1 MALKV
6 LMLRKKKESKQ
17 NELNELRNSND
28 FEAREKEL
36 EAAVNELNES
46 STDEE
51 KETVENEVNQ
61 FEQEKR
67 EFEEK
72 EKNLEQE
79 IKDIEEEIKAEEE
92 KQPKP
97 DSDNSST
104 KNKNERRAGNLME
117 TRDKFF
123 GLNMEQRTV
132 LFQNEEVKSFMSNLR
147 SLFGKEKR
155 STKNTEL
162 TIPVNFLPM
171 IKQIIEENSKLL
183 KYTNLSSITGTG
195 RIIIMGTYPEGIWT
209 EQCASLNELDL
220 GFNDVE
226 VDGFKVGGFFK
237 ICNAILEDNDVNLA
251 GEFINALGIA
261 IGKAIDKAIVY
272 GTGIKMPVGF
282 VTRLAQETKPDNY
295 SLTGREW
302 KDLHTSNIITIT
314 GKTGIELF
322 KELVKARKVIVND
335 YSSENLLWIMNEK
348 THLDLLVEAMST
360 NVSGAIVSAMT
371 GNTMPVA
378 GGIIEELNFMADGDI
393 AFGYMKNYKTVERK
407 GVQIAQSDQVLFL
420 DDQTAF
426 KGTARYDG
434 KPVIDEAF
442 GILNISG
449 TAPTKSVIFAPDK
462 ANSGDVELSELT
474 IGTSKL
480 FPNFDPKT
488 TEYMIANV
496 STATSKI
503 TVKAANEKAT
513 VTIKNNETPVTNGQN
528 ATWTAGE
535 NKLTVNIKYGTQEN
549 TYTVTVNKVTVNK
562 GA

>member
-6 LMLRKKKESKQ
+6 LMLRKKKENKQ
-17 NELNELRNSND
+17 KELDELRNSND
-28 FEAREKEL
+28 FETREKEL
-36 EAAVNELNES
+36 EAAVNELDENATE
-46 STDEE
+46 EE
-51 KETVENEVNQ
+51 KETIENEVNQ

-104 KNKNERRAGNLME
+104 NKNERRAGNLME

-155 STKNTEL
+155 STKNIEL

-302 KDLHTSNIITIT
+302 KDLHTSNIITIP

-335 YSSENLLWIMNEK
+335 YSSENLVWIMNEK

-488 TEYMIANV
+488 NEYMIANV

-549 TYTVTVNKVTVNK
+549 TYTVTVNK

>member
-51 KETVENEVNQ
+51 KETVEKEVEL
-61 FEQEKR
+61 FEQEKKD
-67 EFEEK
+67 FEEK

-97 DSDNSST
+97 DLANPAQSN
-104 KNKNERRAGNLME
+104 NERKAGNLME

-123 GLNMEQRTV
+123 GLNMEQRTM
-132 LFQNEEVKSFMSNLR
+132 LFANEEVKSFMSNLR

-155 STKNTEL
+155 ATKNVEL
-162 TIPVNFLPM
+162 TIPVNFLP
-171 IKQIIEENSKLL
+171 IVKQITEENSKLL
-183 KYTNLSSITGTG
+183 KYTSLSSITGTG

-251 GEFINALGIA
+251 NEFINALGVA

-272 GTGIKMPVGF
+272 GTGVKMPVGF

-302 KDLHTSNIITIT
+302 KDLHTSNIIKIT

-322 KELVKARKVIVND
+322 KEIVKARKTIAND
-335 YSSENLLWIMNEK
+335 YSSENLVWIKNEK
-348 THLDLLVEAMST
+348 THIDLMVEAMST
-360 NVSGAIVSAMT
+360 NMSGAIVSAMT
-371 GNTMPVA
+371 GNTMLVA
-378 GGIIEELNFMADGDI
+378 GGVIEELNFMTDGDI

-407 GVQIAQSDQVLFL
+407 GATIAQSDQVFFL
-420 DDQTAF
+420 DDQTAL

-442 GILNISG
+442 GILNTNG
-449 TAPTKSVIFAPDK
+449 TAPTKSILFAPDK
-462 ANSGDVELSELT
+462 VNTGDVELSSMK
-474 IGTSKL
+474 IGSSKL
-480 FPNFDPKT
+480 FPEFNPSV
-488 TEYMIANV
+488 TEYAVIKV
-496 STATSKI
+496 TTATSKI
-503 TVKAANEKAT
+503 DVVASNKKAT
-513 VTIKNNETPVTNGQN
+513 VEIKNGETPVTNGGN
-528 ATWTAGE
+528 ATWSNGE
-535 NKLTVNIKYGTQEN
+535 NTL
-549 TYTVTVNKVTVNK
+549 TVTVKYANSQKVYTVLVNK
-562 GA
+562 DDA

>member
-51 KETVENEVNQ
+51 KETVEKEVEL
-61 FEQEKR
+61 FEQEKKD
-67 EFEEK
+67 FEEK

-97 DSDNSST
+97 DLANPAQSN
-104 KNKNERRAGNLME
+104 NERKAGNLME

-123 GLNMEQRTV
+123 GLNMEQRTM
-132 LFQNEEVKSFMSNLR
+132 LFANEEVKSFMSNLR

-226 VDGFKVGGFFK
+226 VDGFKIGGFFK

-322 KELVKARKVIVND
+322 KDLVKARKVIVND
-335 YSSENLLWIMNEK
+335 YSSENLVWVMNEK

-360 NVSGAIVSAMT
+360 NISGVIVSAMT

-378 GGIIEELNFMADGDI
+378 GGVIEELNFMADGDI
-393 AFGYMKNYKTVERK
+393 AFGYMENYKTVERK

-488 TEYMIANV
+488 NEYMIANV

-549 TYTVTVNKVTVNK
+549 TYTVTVNK

>member
-51 KETVENEVNQ
+51 KETVEKEVEL
-61 FEQEKR
+61 FEQKKKD
-67 EFEEK
+67 FEEK

-97 DSDNSST
+97 DLDNSST

-117 TRDKFF
+117 TRDEFF
-123 GLNMEQRTV
+123 GLNMEQRTM
-132 LFQNEEVKSFMSNLR
+132 LFANEEVKSFMSNLR

-322 KELVKARKVIVND
+322 KEIVRARKVIVND
-335 YSSENLLWIMNEK
+335 YSSENLVWVMNEK

-378 GGIIEELNFMADGDI
+378 GGVIEELNFMANGDI

-488 TEYMIANV
+488 NEYMIANV

-549 TYTVTVNKVTVNK
+549 TYTVTVNK

>member
-51 KETVENEVNQ
+51 KETVEKEVEL
-61 FEQEKR
+61 FEQKKKD
-67 EFEEK
+67 FEEK

-97 DSDNSST
+97 DLANPAQSN
-104 KNKNERRAGNLME
+104 NERKAGNLME

-123 GLNMEQRTV
+123 GLNMEQRTM
-132 LFQNEEVKSFMSNLR
+132 LFANEEVKSFMSNLR

-322 KELVKARKVIVND
+322 KEIVKARKVIVND
-335 YSSENLLWIMNEK
+335 YSSENLVWVMNEK

-378 GGIIEELNFMADGDI
+378 GGVIEELNFMADGDI

-488 TEYMIANV
+488 NEYMIANV

-549 TYTVTVNKVTVNK
+549 TYTVTVNK

>member
-51 KETVENEVNQ
+51 KETVEKEVEL
-61 FEQEKR
+61 FEQEKKD
-67 EFEEK
+67 FEEK

-97 DSDNSST
+97 DLANPAQSN
-104 KNKNERRAGNLME
+104 NERKAGNLME

-123 GLNMEQRTV
+123 GLNMEQRTM
-132 LFQNEEVKSFMSNLR
+132 LFANEEVKSFMSNLR

-155 STKNTEL
+155 ATKNVEL
-162 TIPVNFLPM
+162 TIPVNFLP
-171 IKQIIEENSKLL
+171 IVKQITEENSKLL
-183 KYTNLSSITGTG
+183 KYTSLSSITGTG

-251 GEFINALGIA
+251 NEFINALGVA

-272 GTGIKMPVGF
+272 GTGVKMPVGF

-302 KDLHTSNIITIT
+302 KDLHTSNIIKIT

-322 KELVKARKVIVND
+322 KEIVKARKTIAND
-335 YSSENLLWIMNEK
+335 YSSENLVWIMNEK
-348 THLDLLVEAMST
+348 THIDLMVEAMST
-360 NVSGAIVSAMT
+360 NMSGAIVSAMT

-378 GGIIEELNFMADGDI
+378 GGVIEELNFMTDGDI

-407 GVQIAQSDQVLFL
+407 GATIAQSDQVFFL
-420 DDQTAF
+420 DDQTAL

-442 GILNISG
+442 GILNING
-449 TAPTKSVIFAPDK
+449 TAPTKSILFAPDK
-462 ANSGDVELSELT
+462 VNTGDVELSSMK
-474 IGTSKL
+474 IGSSKL
-480 FPNFDPKT
+480 FPEFNPSV
-488 TEYMIANV
+488 TEYAVIKV
-496 STATSKI
+496 TTATSKI
-503 TVKAANEKAT
+503 DVVASNKKAT
-513 VTIKNNETPVTNGQN
+513 VEIKNGETPVTNGGN
-528 ATWTAGE
+528 ATWSNGE
-535 NKLTVNIKYGTQEN
+535 NTL
-549 TYTVTVNKVTVNK
+549 TVTVKYANSQKVYTVLVNK
-562 GA
+562 DNA

>member
-51 KETVENEVNQ
+51 KETVEKEVEL
-61 FEQEKR
+61 FEQKKKD
-67 EFEEK
+67 FEEK

-97 DSDNSST
+97 DLDNSST

-123 GLNMEQRTV
+123 GLNMEQRTM
-132 LFQNEEVKSFMSNLR
+132 LFANEEVKSFMSNLR

-195 RIIIMGTYPEGIWT
+195 RIIIMGTHPEGIWT
-209 EQCASLNELDL
+209 EQCASLTELDL

-322 KELVKARKVIVND
+322 KELVRARKVIVND
-335 YSSENLLWIMNEK
+335 YSSENLVWVMNEK

-378 GGIIEELNFMADGDI
+378 GGVIEELNFMADGDI

-488 TEYMIANV
+488 NEYMIANV

-549 TYTVTVNKVTVNK
+549 TYTVTVNK

>member
-6 LMLRKKKESKQ
+6 LMLRKKKENKQ
-17 NELNELRNSND
+17 KELDELRNNSD
-28 FEAREKEL
+28 FETREKEL
-36 EAAVNELNES
+36 EAAVNELDENATE
-46 STDEE
+46 EE

-155 STKNTEL
+155 STKNIEL

-322 KELVKARKVIVND
+322 KDLVKARKVIVND
-335 YSSENLLWIMNEK
+335 YSSENLVWVMNEK

-378 GGIIEELNFMADGDI
+378 GGVIEELNFMADGDI

-488 TEYMIANV
+488 NEYMIANV

-513 VTIKNNETPVTNGQN
+513 VTIKNNEKPVTNGQN

-549 TYTVTVNKVTVNK
+549 TYTVTVNK

>member
-51 KETVENEVNQ
+51 KETVEKEVEL
-61 FEQEKR
+61 FEQEKKD
-67 EFEEK
+67 FEEK

-92 KQPKP
+92 KRPKP
-97 DSDNSST
+97 DLANPAQSN
-104 KNKNERRAGNLME
+104 NERKAGNLME

-123 GLNMEQRTV
+123 GLNMEQRTM
-132 LFQNEEVKSFMSNLR
+132 LFANEEVKSFMSNLR

-171 IKQIIEENSKLL
+171 IKQIIGENSKLL

-322 KELVKARKVIVND
+322 KDLVKARKVIVND
-335 YSSENLLWIMNEK
+335 YSSENLVWVMNEK

-360 NVSGAIVSAMT
+360 NISGVIVSAMT

-378 GGIIEELNFMADGDI
+378 GGVIEELNFMADGDI
-393 AFGYMKNYKTVERK
+393 AFGYMENYKTVERK

-488 TEYMIANV
+488 NEYMIANV

-549 TYTVTVNKVTVNK
+549 TYTVTVNK

>member
-6 LMLRKKKESKQ
+6 LMLRKKKENKQ
-17 NELNELRNSND
+17 KELDELRNNSD
-28 FEAREKEL
+28 FETREKEL
-36 EAAVNELNES
+36 EAAVNELDENATE
-46 STDEE
+46 EE

-155 STKNTEL
+155 STKNIEL

-183 KYTNLSSITGTG
+183 KYTNSSSITGTG

-322 KELVKARKVIVND
+322 KDLVKARKVIVND
-335 YSSENLLWIMNEK
+335 YSSENLVWVMNEK

-378 GGIIEELNFMADGDI
+378 GGVIEELNFMADGDI

-488 TEYMIANV
+488 NEYMIANV

-549 TYTVTVNKVTVNK
+549 TYTVTVNK

>member
-6 LMLRKKKESKQ
+6 LMLRKKKENKQ
-17 NELNELRNSND
+17 KELDELRNNSD
-28 FEAREKEL
+28 FETREKEL
-36 EAAVNELNES
+36 EAAVNELDENATE
-46 STDEE
+46 EE

-322 KELVKARKVIVND
+322 KELVKASKVIVND
-335 YSSENLLWIMNEK
+335 YSSENLLWIMNQK

-488 TEYMIANV
+488 NEYMIANV

-549 TYTVTVNKVTVNK
+549 TYTVTVNK

>member
-51 KETVENEVNQ
+51 KETVEKEVEL
-61 FEQEKR
+61 FEQKKKD
-67 EFEEK
+67 FEEK

-79 IKDIEEEIKAEEE
+79 IKDIEEEIKVEEE

-97 DSDNSST
+97 DLANPAQSN
-104 KNKNERRAGNLME
+104 NERKAGNLME

-123 GLNMEQRTV
+123 GLNMEQRTM
-132 LFQNEEVKSFMSNLR
+132 LFANEEVKSFMSNLR

-335 YSSENLLWIMNEK
+335 YSSENLVWVMNEK

-378 GGIIEELNFMADGDI
+378 GGVIEELNFMANGDI

-442 GILNISG
+442 GILNING
-449 TAPTKSVIFAPDK
+449 TAPTKSILFAPDK
-462 ANSGDVELSELT
+462 VNTGDVELSSMK
-474 IGTSKL
+474 IGSSKL
-480 FPNFDPKT
+480 FPEFNPSV
-488 TEYMIANV
+488 TEYAVIKV
-496 STATSKI
+496 TTATSKI
-503 TVKAANEKAT
+503 DVVASNSKAT
-513 VTIKNNETPVTNGQN
+513 VEIKNGETPVTNGGN
-528 ATWTAGE
+528 ATWSNGE
-535 NKLTVNIKYGTQEN
+535 NTL
-549 TYTVTVNKVTVNK
+549 TVTVKYANSQKVYTVLVNK
-562 GA
+562 DDA

>member
-51 KETVENEVNQ
+51 KETVEKEVEL
-61 FEQEKR
+61 FEQKKKD
-67 EFEEK
+67 FEEK

-97 DSDNSST
+97 DLANPAQSN
-104 KNKNERRAGNLME
+104 NERKAGNLME

-123 GLNMEQRTV
+123 GLNMEQRTM
-132 LFQNEEVKSFMSNLR
+132 LFANEEVKSFMSNLR

-322 KELVKARKVIVND
+322 KELVRARKVIVND
-335 YSSENLLWIMNEK
+335 YSSENLVWVMNEK

-378 GGIIEELNFMADGDI
+378 GGVIEELNFMADGDI

-442 GILNISG
+442 GILNIRG

-549 TYTVTVNKVTVNK
+549 TYTVTVNK

>member
-36 EAAVNELNES
+36 EAAVNELDENATE
-46 STDEE
+46 EE

-97 DSDNSST
+97 DLANPAQSN
-104 KNKNERRAGNLME
+104 NERKAGNLME

-123 GLNMEQRTV
+123 GLNMEQRTM
-132 LFQNEEVKSFMSNLR
+132 LFANEEVKSFMSNLR

-272 GTGIKMPVGF
+272 GTGIKMPLGF

-335 YSSENLLWIMNEK
+335 YSSENLVWVMNEK

-378 GGIIEELNFMADGDI
+378 GGVIEELNFMADGDI

-407 GVQIAQSDQVLFL
+407 GVKIAQSDQVLFL

-496 STATSKI
+496 GTATSKI

-549 TYTVTVNKVTVNK
+549 TYTVTVNK

>member
-6 LMLRKKKESKQ
+6 LMLRKKKENKQ
-17 NELNELRNSND
+17 KELDELRNNND
-28 FEAREKEL
+28 FETREKEL
-36 EAAVNELNES
+36 EDAVNELNENA
-46 STDEE
+46 TEEE

-132 LFQNEEVKSFMSNLR
+132 LFANEEVKSFMSNLR

-155 STKNTEL
+155 STKNIEL

-261 IGKAIDKAIVY
+261 IGKAIDKSIVY
-272 GTGIKMPVGF
+272 GTGIKMPLGF

-314 GKTGIELF
+314 EKIGIELF

-335 YSSENLLWIMNEK
+335 YSYENLVWIMNEK

-360 NVSGAIVSAMT
+360 NVSGAIVSSMT

-378 GGIIEELNFMADGDI
+378 GGVIEELNFMADGDI

-449 TAPTKSVIFAPDK
+449 TAPTKSVIFAPNK

-488 TEYMIANV
+488 NEYMIANV
-496 STATSKI
+496 STTTSKI
-503 TVKAANEKAT
+503 TVKAVNEKAT
-513 VTIKNNETPVTNGQN
+513 VTIKNNETPVTNGQT

-549 TYTVTVNKVTVNK
+549 TYTVTVNK

>member
-51 KETVENEVNQ
+51 KETVEKEVEL
-61 FEQEKR
+61 FEQKKKD
-67 EFEEK
+67 FEEK

-97 DSDNSST
+97 DLDNSST

-123 GLNMEQRTV
+123 GLNMEQRTM
-132 LFQNEEVKSFMSNLR
+132 LFANEEVKSFMSNLR

-322 KELVKARKVIVND
+322 KDLVKARKVIVND
-335 YSSENLLWIMNEK
+335 YSSENLVWVMNEK

-360 NVSGAIVSAMT
+360 NISGVIVSAMT

-378 GGIIEELNFMADGDI
+378 GGVIEELNFMADGDI
-393 AFGYMKNYKTVERK
+393 AFGYMENYKTVERK

-549 TYTVTVNKVTVNK
+549 TYTVTVNK

>member
-6 LMLRKKKESKQ
+6 LMLRKKKENKQ
-17 NELNELRNSND
+17 KELDELRNNSD
-28 FEAREKEL
+28 FETREKEL
-36 EAAVNELNES
+36 EAAVNELDENATE
-46 STDEE
+46 EE

-104 KNKNERRAGNLME
+104 KNKNERKAGNLME

-123 GLNMEQRTV
+123 GLNMEQRTM
-132 LFQNEEVKSFMSNLR
+132 LFANEEVKSFMSNLR

-322 KELVKARKVIVND
+322 KELVRARKVIVND
-335 YSSENLLWIMNEK
+335 YSSESLVWVMNEK

-378 GGIIEELNFMADGDI
+378 GGVIEELNFMADGDI

-549 TYTVTVNKVTVNK
+549 TYTVTVNK

>member
-17 NELNELRNSND
+17 NELNELHNSND

-51 KETVENEVNQ
+51 KETVEKEVEL
-61 FEQEKR
+61 FEQEKKD
-67 EFEEK
+67 FEEK

-97 DSDNSST
+97 DLANPAQSN
-104 KNKNERRAGNLME
+104 NERKAGNLME

-123 GLNMEQRTV
+123 GLNMEQRTM
-132 LFQNEEVKSFMSNLR
+132 LFANEEVKSFMSNLR

-155 STKNTEL
+155 ATKNVEL
-162 TIPVNFLPM
+162 TIPVNFLP
-171 IKQIIEENSKLL
+171 IVKQITEENSKLL
-183 KYTNLSSITGTG
+183 KYTSLSSITGTG

-226 VDGFKVGGFFK
+226 VDGYKVGGFFK

-251 GEFINALGIA
+251 NEFINALGVA

-272 GTGIKMPVGF
+272 GTGVKMPVGF

-302 KDLHTSNIITIT
+302 KDLHTSNIIKIT

-322 KELVKARKVIVND
+322 KEIVKARKTIAND
-335 YSSENLLWIMNEK
+335 YSSENLVWIMNEK
-348 THLDLLVEAMST
+348 THIDLMVEAMST
-360 NVSGAIVSAMT
+360 NMSGAIVSAMT

-378 GGIIEELNFMADGDI
+378 GGVIEELNFMTDGDI

-407 GVQIAQSDQVLFL
+407 GATIAQSDQVFFL
-420 DDQTAF
+420 DDQTAL

-442 GILNISG
+442 GILNING
-449 TAPTKSVIFAPDK
+449 TAPTKSILFAPDK
-462 ANSGDVELSELT
+462 VNTGDVELSSMK
-474 IGTSKL
+474 IGSSKL
-480 FPNFDPKT
+480 FPEFNPSV
-488 TEYMIANV
+488 TEYAVIKV
-496 STATSKI
+496 TTATSKI
-503 TVKAANEKAT
+503 DVVASNSKAT
-513 VTIKNNETPVTNGQN
+513 IEIKNGKTPVTNGGN
-528 ATWTAGE
+528 ATWVDGE
-535 NKLTVNIKYGTQEN
+535 NTL
-549 TYTVTVNKVTVNK
+549 TVTVKYANSQKVYTVLVNK
-562 GA
+562 ATA

>member
-6 LMLRKKKESKQ
+6 LMLRKKKENKQ
-17 NELNELRNSND
+17 KELDELRNNSD
-28 FEAREKEL
+28 FETREKEL
-36 EAAVNELNES
+36 EAAVNELDENATE
-46 STDEE
+46 EE
-51 KETVENEVNQ
+51 KETVEKEVEL
-61 FEQEKR
+61 FEQEKKD
-67 EFEEK
+67 FEEK

-97 DSDNSST
+97 DLANPAQSN
-104 KNKNERRAGNLME
+104 NERKAGNLME

-123 GLNMEQRTV
+123 GLNMEQRTM
-132 LFQNEEVKSFMSNLR
+132 LFANEEVKSFMSNLR

-322 KELVKARKVIVND
+322 KELVRARKVIVND
-335 YSSENLLWIMNEK
+335 YSSENLVWVMNEK

-378 GGIIEELNFMADGDI
+378 GGVIEELNFMADGDI

-549 TYTVTVNKVTVNK
+549 TYTVTVNK

>member
-51 KETVENEVNQ
+51 KETVEKEVEL
-61 FEQEKR
+61 FEQKKKD
-67 EFEEK
+67 FEEK

-97 DSDNSST
+97 DLANPAQSN
-104 KNKNERRAGNLME
+104 NERKAGNLME

-123 GLNMEQRTV
+123 GLNMEQRTM
-132 LFQNEEVKSFMSNLR
+132 LFANEEVKSFMSNLR

-335 YSSENLLWIMNEK
+335 YSSENLVWVMNEK

-378 GGIIEELNFMADGDI
+378 GGVIEELNFMANGDI

-488 TEYMIANV
+488 NEYMIANV

-549 TYTVTVNKVTVNK
+549 TYTVTVNK

>member
-51 KETVENEVNQ
+51 KETVEKEVEL
-61 FEQEKR
+61 FEQEKKD
-67 EFEEK
+67 FEEK

-97 DSDNSST
+97 DLANPAQSN
-104 KNKNERRAGNLME
+104 NERKAGNLME

-123 GLNMEQRTV
+123 GLNMEQRTM
-132 LFQNEEVKSFMSNLR
+132 LFANEEVKSFMSNLR

-322 KELVKARKVIVND
+322 KELVRARKVIVND
-335 YSSENLLWIMNEK
+335 YSSENLVWVMNEK

-378 GGIIEELNFMADGDI
+378 GGVIEELNFMADGDI

-434 KPVIDEAF
+434 KTVIDEAF

-549 TYTVTVNKVTVNK
+549 TYTVTVNK

>member
-51 KETVENEVNQ
+51 KETVEKEVEL
-61 FEQEKR
+61 FEQEKKD
-67 EFEEK
+67 FEEK

-97 DSDNSST
+97 DLANPAQSN
-104 KNKNERRAGNLME
+104 NERKAGNLME

-123 GLNMEQRTV
+123 GLNMEQRTM
-132 LFQNEEVKSFMSNLR
+132 LFANEEVKSFMSNLR

-322 KELVKARKVIVND
+322 KDLVKARKVIVND
-335 YSSENLLWIMNEK
+335 YSSENLVWVMNEK

-360 NVSGAIVSAMT
+360 NISGVIVSAMT

-378 GGIIEELNFMADGDI
+378 GGVIEELNFMADGDI
-393 AFGYMKNYKTVERK
+393 AFGYMENYKTVERK

-488 TEYMIANV
+488 NEYMIANV

-549 TYTVTVNKVTVNK
+549 TYTVTVNK

>member
-17 NELNELRNSND
+17 NELNELHNSND

-51 KETVENEVNQ
+51 KETVEKEVEL
-61 FEQEKR
+61 FEQEKKD
-67 EFEEK
+67 FEEK

-97 DSDNSST
+97 DLANPAQSN
-104 KNKNERRAGNLME
+104 NERKAGNLME

-123 GLNMEQRTV
+123 GLNMEQRTM
-132 LFQNEEVKSFMSNLR
+132 LFANEEVKSFMSNLR

-155 STKNTEL
+155 ATKNVEL
-162 TIPVNFLPM
+162 TIPVNFLP
-171 IKQIIEENSKLL
+171 IVKQITEENSKLL
-183 KYTNLSSITGTG
+183 KYTSLSSITGTG

-226 VDGFKVGGFFK
+226 VDGYKVGGFFK

-251 GEFINALGIA
+251 NEFINALGVA

-272 GTGIKMPVGF
+272 GTGVKMPVGF

-302 KDLHTSNIITIT
+302 KDLHTSNIIKIT

-322 KELVKARKVIVND
+322 KEIVKARKTIAND
-335 YSSENLLWIMNEK
+335 YSSENLVWIMNEK
-348 THLDLLVEAMST
+348 THIDLMVEAMST
-360 NVSGAIVSAMT
+360 NMSGAIVSAMT

-378 GGIIEELNFMADGDI
+378 GGVIEELNFMTDGDI

-407 GVQIAQSDQVLFL
+407 GATIAQSDQVFFL
-420 DDQTAF
+420 DDQTAL

-442 GILNISG
+442 GILNING
-449 TAPTKSVIFAPDK
+449 TAPTKSILFAPDK
-462 ANSGDVELSELT
+462 VNTGDVELSSMK
-474 IGTSKL
+474 IGSSKL
-480 FPNFDPKT
+480 FPEFNPSV
-488 TEYMIANV
+488 TEYAVIKV
-496 STATSKI
+496 TTATSKI
-503 TVKAANEKAT
+503 DVVASNSKAT
-513 VTIKNNETPVTNGQN
+513 IEIKNGETPVTNGGN
-528 ATWTAGE
+528 ATWVDGE
-535 NKLTVNIKYGTQEN
+535 NTL
-549 TYTVTVNKVTVNK
+549 TVTVKYANSQKVYTVLVNK
-562 GA
+562 ATA

>member
-6 LMLRKKKESKQ
+6 LMLRKKKENKQ
-17 NELNELRNSND
+17 SELNELCNSNN

-36 EAAVNELNES
+36 EAAVNELDEN

-51 KETVENEVNQ
+51 KETVEKEVEL
-61 FEQEKR
+61 FEQEKKD
-67 EFEEK
+67 FEEK

-97 DSDNSST
+97 DSTNPVVES
-104 KNKNERRAGNLME
+104 NNERRAGNLME

-123 GLNMEQRTV
+123 GLNMEQRTM
-132 LFQNEEVKSFMSNLR
+132 LFANEEVKSFMSNLR

-155 STKNTEL
+155 ATKNVEL
-162 TIPVNFLPM
+162 TIPVNFLP
-171 IKQIIEENSKLL
+171 IVKQITEENSKLL
-183 KYTNLSSITGTG
+183 KYTSLSSITGTG

-226 VDGFKVGGFFK
+226 VDGYKVGGFFK

-251 GEFINALGIA
+251 NEFINALGVA
-261 IGKAIDKAIVY
+261 IGKAIDKATVY
-272 GTGIKMPVGF
+272 GTGVKMPVGF

-302 KDLHTSNIITIT
+302 KDLHTSNIIKIT

-322 KELVKARKVIVND
+322 KEIVKARKIIAND
-335 YSSENLLWIMNEK
+335 YSSENLVWVMNEK
-348 THLDLLVEAMST
+348 THIDLMVEAMST
-360 NVSGAIVSAMT
+360 NMSGAIVSAMT

-378 GGIIEELNFMADGDI
+378 GGVIEELNFMTDGDI

-407 GVQIAQSDQVLFL
+407 GATIAQSDQVFFL
-420 DDQTAF
+420 DDQTAL

-442 GILNISG
+442 GILNING
-449 TAPTKSVIFAPDK
+449 TAPTKSILFAPDK
-462 ANSGDVELSELT
+462 VNTGDVELSSMK
-474 IGTSKL
+474 IGSSKL
-480 FPNFDPKT
+480 FPEFNPSV
-488 TEYMIANV
+488 TEYAVIKVTA
-496 STATSKI
+496 ATSKI
-503 TVKAANEKAT
+503 DVVASNSKAT
-513 VTIKNNETPVTNGQN
+513 IEIKNGETPVTNGGN
-528 ATWTAGE
+528 ATWSNGE
-535 NKLTVNIKYGTQEN
+535 NTL
-549 TYTVTVNKVTVNK
+549 TVTVKYANSQKVYTVLVNK
-562 GA
+562 ATA

>member
-28 FEAREKEL
+28 FETREKEL
-36 EAAVNELNES
+36 EAAVNELNEN

-51 KETVENEVNQ
+51 KETVEKEVEL
-61 FEQEKR
+61 FEQEKKD
-67 EFEEK
+67 FEEK

-97 DSDNSST
+97 DLTNPVQSN
-104 KNKNERRAGNLME
+104 NERRAGNLME

-123 GLNMEQRTV
+123 GLNMEQRTM
-132 LFQNEEVKSFMSNLR
+132 LFANEEVKSFMSNLR

-155 STKNTEL
+155 ATKNVEL
-162 TIPVNFLPM
+162 TIPVNFLP
-171 IKQIIEENSKLL
+171 IVKQITEANSKLL
-183 KYTNLSSITGTG
+183 KYTSLSSITGTG
-195 RIIIMGTYPEGIWT
+195 RIIIMGTYPEGVWT

-226 VDGFKVGGFFK
+226 VDGYKVGGFFK

-251 GEFINALGIA
+251 NEFINALGVA

-272 GTGIKMPVGF
+272 GTGVKMPVGF

-302 KDLHTSNIITIT
+302 KDLHSSNIITIT

-322 KELVKARKVIVND
+322 KELVKARKTIAND
-335 YSSENLLWIMNEK
+335 YSSENLVWVMNEK
-348 THLDLLVEAMST
+348 THIDLMVEAMST
-360 NVSGAIVSAMT
+360 NMSGAIVSAMT

-378 GGIIEELNFMADGDI
+378 SGAIEELNFMADGDI

-407 GVQIAQSDQVLFL
+407 GATIAQSDQVFFL
-420 DDQTAF
+420 DDQTAL

-442 GILNISG
+442 GILNING
-449 TAPTKSVIFAPDK
+449 TAPTKSILFAPDK
-462 ANSGDVELSELT
+462 VNTGDVELSSMK
-474 IGTSKL
+474 IGSSKL
-480 FPNFDPKT
+480 FPEFNPSR
-488 TEYMIANV
+488 TEYVVIKV
-496 STATSKI
+496 TTATSKI
-503 TVKAANEKAT
+503 DVVASNKKAT
-513 VTIKNNETPVTNGQN
+513 VEIKNGETPVTNGGN
-528 ATWTAGE
+528 ATWSNGE
-535 NKLTVNIKYGTQEN
+535 NTL
-549 TYTVTVNKVTVNK
+549 TVTVKYANSQKVYTVLVNK
-562 GA
+562 DDA

>member
-36 EAAVNELNES
+36 ETAVNELDEN

-51 KETVENEVNQ
+51 KETVEKEVEL
-61 FEQEKR
+61 FEQEKKD
-67 EFEEK
+67 FEEK

-79 IKDIEEEIKAEEE
+79 IKDIEAEIKAEEE

-97 DSDNSST
+97 DSDNPAQS
-104 KNKNERRAGNLME
+104 NNERKAGNLME

-123 GLNMEQRTV
+123 GLNMEQRTM
-132 LFQNEEVKSFMSNLR
+132 LFANEEVKSFMSNLR

-155 STKNTEL
+155 ATKNVEL
-162 TIPVNFLPM
+162 TIPVNFLP
-171 IKQIIEENSKLL
+171 IVKQITEENSKLL
-183 KYTNLSSITGTG
+183 KYTSLSSITGTG

-226 VDGFKVGGFFK
+226 VDGYKVGGFFK

-251 GEFINALGIA
+251 NEFINALGVA

-272 GTGIKMPVGF
+272 GTGVKMPVGF

-302 KDLHTSNIITIT
+302 KDLHATNIITIT

-322 KELVKARKVIVND
+322 KEIVKARKTIAND
-335 YSSENLLWIMNEK
+335 YSSEKLVWVMNEK
-348 THLDLLVEAMST
+348 THIDLMVEAMST
-360 NVSGAIVSAMT
+360 NMSGAIVSAMT

-378 GGIIEELNFMADGDI
+378 GGTIEELNFMADGDV
-393 AFGYMKNYKTVERK
+393 AFGYMENYKTVERK
-407 GVQIAQSDQVLFL
+407 GATIAQSDQVFFL
-420 DDQTAF
+420 DDQTAL

-442 GILNISG
+442 GILNING
-449 TAPTKSVIFAPDK
+449 TAPTKSILFAPDK
-462 ANSGDVELSELT
+462 VNTGDVELSSMK
-474 IGTSKL
+474 IGSSKL
-480 FPNFDPKT
+480 FPEFNPSI
-488 TEYMIANV
+488 TEYAVIKV
-496 STATSKI
+496 TTATSKI
-503 TVKAANEKAT
+503 DVVASNSKAT
-513 VTIKNNETPVTNGQN
+513 VEIKNGETPVTNGGN
-528 ATWTAGE
+528 ATWSNGE
-535 NKLTVNIKYGTQEN
+535 NTL
-549 TYTVTVNKVTVNK
+549 TVTVKYANSQKVYTVLVNK
-562 GA
+562 DDA

>member
-6 LMLRKKKESKQ
+6 LMLRKKKENKQ
-17 NELNELRNSND
+17 KELDELRNSND
-28 FEAREKEL
+28 FEIREKEL
-36 EAAVNELNES
+36 EAAVNELDENATE
-46 STDEE
+46 EE

-132 LFQNEEVKSFMSNLR
+132 LFANEEVKSFMSNLR

-155 STKNTEL
+155 STKNIEL

-171 IKQIIEENSKLL
+171 IKQIIEGNSKLL

-302 KDLHTSNIITIT
+302 KDLHTSNVITIT
-314 GKTGIELF
+314 GKTGIGLF

-335 YSSENLLWIMNEK
+335 YSSENLVWIMNEK

-378 GGIIEELNFMADGDI
+378 GGVIEELNFMADGDI

-449 TAPTKSVIFAPDK
+449 ITPTKSVIFAPDK
-462 ANSGDVELSELT
+462 ANSGDVELSGLT

-488 TEYMIANV
+488 NEYMIADV

-535 NKLTVNIKYGTQEN
+535 NKLTVNIKYGTQEK
-549 TYTVTVNKVTVNK
+549 TYTVTVNK

>member
-51 KETVENEVNQ
+51 KETVEKEVEL
-61 FEQEKR
+61 FEQEKKD
-67 EFEEK
+67 FEEK

-97 DSDNSST
+97 DLANPAQSN
-104 KNKNERRAGNLME
+104 NERKAGNLME

-123 GLNMEQRTV
+123 GLNMEQRTM
-132 LFQNEEVKSFMSNLR
+132 LFANEEVKSFMSNLR

-162 TIPVNFLPM
+162 TIPVNFLPT

-272 GTGIKMPVGF
+272 GTGIKMPLGF

-335 YSSENLLWIMNEK
+335 YSSENLVWVMNEK

-378 GGIIEELNFMADGDI
+378 GGVIEELNFMADGDI

-442 GILNISG
+442 GILNING
-449 TAPTKSVIFAPDK
+449 TAPTKSILFAPDK
-462 ANSGDVELSELT
+462 VNTGDVELSSMK
-474 IGTSKL
+474 IGSSKL
-480 FPNFDPKT
+480 FPEFNPSV
-488 TEYMIANV
+488 TEYAVIKV
-496 STATSKI
+496 TTATSKI
-503 TVKAANEKAT
+503 DVVASNSKAT
-513 VTIKNNETPVTNGQN
+513 VEIKNGETPVTNGGN
-528 ATWTAGE
+528 ATWSNGE
-535 NKLTVNIKYGTQEN
+535 NTL
-549 TYTVTVNKVTVNK
+549 TVTVKYANSQKVYTVLVNK
-562 GA
+562 DDA

>member
-6 LMLRKKKESKQ
+6 LMLRKKKENKQ
-17 NELNELRNSND
+17 KELDELRNSND
-28 FEAREKEL
+28 FETREKEL
-36 EAAVNELNES
+36 EAAVNELDENATE
-46 STDEE
+46 EE

-155 STKNTEL
+155 STKNIEL

-171 IKQIIEENSKLL
+171 IKKIIEENSKLL

-272 GTGIKMPVGF
+272 GTGIKMPLGF
-282 VTRLAQETKPDNY
+282 VTRIAQETKPDNY

-314 GKTGIELF
+314 GKTGIGLF

-335 YSSENLLWIMNEK
+335 YSSENLVWVMNEK

-378 GGIIEELNFMADGDI
+378 GGVIEELNFMADGDI

-426 KGTARYDG
+426 KGTGRYDG

-449 TAPTKSVIFAPDK
+449 TAPTKTVIFAPDK

-488 TEYMIANV
+488 IEYMIANV

-528 ATWTAGE
+528 ATWTVGE

-549 TYTVTVNKVTVNK
+549 TYTVTVNK

>member
-51 KETVENEVNQ
+51 KETVEKEVEL
-61 FEQEKR
+61 FEQKKKD
-67 EFEEK
+67 FEEK

-97 DSDNSST
+97 DLANPAQSN
-104 KNKNERRAGNLME
+104 NERKAGNLME

-123 GLNMEQRTV
+123 GLNMEQRTM
-132 LFQNEEVKSFMSNLR
+132 LFANEEVKSFMSNLR

-195 RIIIMGTYPEGIWT
+195 RIIIMGTHPEGIWT
-209 EQCASLNELDL
+209 EQCASLTELDL

-322 KELVKARKVIVND
+322 KELVRARKVIVND
-335 YSSENLLWIMNEK
+335 YSSENLVWVMNEK

-378 GGIIEELNFMADGDI
+378 GGVIEELNFMADGDI

-474 IGTSKL
+474 IGTSEL

-528 ATWTAGE
+528 ATWTAGK

-549 TYTVTVNKVTVNK
+549 TYTVTVNK

>member
-51 KETVENEVNQ
+51 KETVEKEVEL
-61 FEQEKR
+61 FEQKKKD
-67 EFEEK
+67 FEEK

-97 DSDNSST
+97 DLANPAQSN
-104 KNKNERRAGNLME
+104 NERKAGNLME

-123 GLNMEQRTV
+123 GLNMEQRTM
-132 LFQNEEVKSFMSNLR
+132 LFANEEVKSFMSNLR

-335 YSSENLLWIMNEK
+335 YSSENLVWVMNEK

-378 GGIIEELNFMADGDI
+378 GGVIEELNFMADGDI

-496 STATSKI
+496 SAATSKI

-549 TYTVTVNKVTVNK
+549 TYTVTVNK

>member
-51 KETVENEVNQ
+51 KETVEKEVEL
-61 FEQEKR
+61 FEQEKKD
-67 EFEEK
+67 FEEK

-97 DSDNSST
+97 DLANPAQSN
-104 KNKNERRAGNLME
+104 NERKAGNLME

-123 GLNMEQRTV
+123 GLNMEQRTM
-132 LFQNEEVKSFMSNLR
+132 LFANEEVKSFMSNLR

-335 YSSENLLWIMNEK
+335 YSSENLVWVMNEK

-378 GGIIEELNFMADGDI
+378 GGVIEELNFMADGDI

-426 KGTARYDG
+426 KGTGRYDG

-549 TYTVTVNKVTVNK
+549 TYTVTVNK

>member
-6 LMLRKKKESKQ
+6 LMLRKKKENKQ
-17 NELNELRNSND
+17 KELDELRNNND
-28 FEAREKEL
+28 FETREKEL
-36 EAAVNELNES
+36 EAAVNELDENATE
-46 STDEE
+46 EE

-97 DSDNSST
+97 VSDNSST

-117 TRDKFF
+117 TRDNFF

-155 STKNTEL
+155 STKNIEL

-195 RIIIMGTYPEGIWT
+195 RIIIMGTHPEGIWT

-272 GTGIKMPVGF
+272 GTGIKMPLGF

-335 YSSENLLWIMNEK
+335 YSSENLVWVMNEK

-378 GGIIEELNFMADGDI
+378 GGVIEELNFIADGDI

-426 KGTARYDG
+426 KGTGRYDG

-488 TEYMIANV
+488 NEYMIANV

-528 ATWTAGE
+528 ATWIEGE

-549 TYTVTVNKVTVNK
+549 TYTVTVNK

>member
-51 KETVENEVNQ
+51 KETVEKEVEL
-61 FEQEKR
+61 FEQKKKD
-67 EFEEK
+67 FEEK

-97 DSDNSST
+97 DLDNSST

-117 TRDKFF
+117 TRDNFF
-123 GLNMEQRTV
+123 GLNMEQRTM
-132 LFQNEEVKSFMSNLR
+132 LFANEEVKSFMSNLR

-335 YSSENLLWIMNEK
+335 YSSENLVWIMNEK

-378 GGIIEELNFMADGDI
+378 GGVIEELNFMADGDI

-488 TEYMIANV
+488 NEYMIANV

-503 TVKAANEKAT
+503 TAKAANEKAT

-535 NKLTVNIKYGTQEN
+535 NKLTVNIKYGTQKN
-549 TYTVTVNKVTVNK
+549 TYTVTVNK

>member
-28 FEAREKEL
+28 FEAREKGL
-36 EAAVNELNES
+36 EAGVNELNES

-51 KETVENEVNQ
+51 KETVEKEVEL
-61 FEQEKR
+61 FEQKKKD
-67 EFEEK
+67 FEEK

-97 DSDNSST
+97 DLANPAQSN
-104 KNKNERRAGNLME
+104 NERKAGNLME

-123 GLNMEQRTV
+123 GLNMEQRTM
-132 LFQNEEVKSFMSNLR
+132 LFANEEVKSFMSNLR

-322 KELVKARKVIVND
+322 KELVRARKVIVND
-335 YSSENLLWIMNEK
+335 YSSENLVWVMNEK

-378 GGIIEELNFMADGDI
+378 GGVIEELNFMADGDI

-442 GILNISG
+442 GILNIRG

-549 TYTVTVNKVTVNK
+549 TYTVTVNK

>member
-51 KETVENEVNQ
+51 KETVEKEVEL
-61 FEQEKR
+61 FEQEKKD
-67 EFEEK
+67 FEEK

-97 DSDNSST
+97 DLANPAQSN
-104 KNKNERRAGNLME
+104 NERKAGNLME

-123 GLNMEQRTV
+123 GLNMEQRTM
-132 LFQNEEVKSFMSNLR
+132 LFANEEVKSFMSNLR

-272 GTGIKMPVGF
+272 GTGIKMPLGF

-335 YSSENLLWIMNEK
+335 YSSENLVWIMNEK

-378 GGIIEELNFMADGDI
+378 GGVIEELNFMADGDI

-488 TEYMIANV
+488 NEYMIANV

-549 TYTVTVNKVTVNK
+549 TYTVTVNK

>member
-51 KETVENEVNQ
+51 KETVEKEVEL
-61 FEQEKR
+61 FEQKKKD
-67 EFEEK
+67 FEEK

-79 IKDIEEEIKAEEE
+79 IKDIEEEIKVEEE

-97 DSDNSST
+97 DLANPAQSN
-104 KNKNERRAGNLME
+104 NERKAGNLME

-123 GLNMEQRTV
+123 GLNMEQRTM
-132 LFQNEEVKSFMSNLR
+132 LFANEEVKSFMSNLR

-272 GTGIKMPVGF
+272 GTGIKMPLGF

-335 YSSENLLWIMNEK
+335 YSSENLVWVMNEK

-378 GGIIEELNFMADGDI
+378 GGVIEELNFMADGDI

-442 GILNISG
+442 GILNING
-449 TAPTKSVIFAPDK
+449 TAPTKSILFAPDK
-462 ANSGDVELSELT
+462 VNTGDVELSSMK
-474 IGTSKL
+474 IGSSKL
-480 FPNFDPKT
+480 FPEFNPSV
-488 TEYMIANV
+488 TEYAVIKV
-496 STATSKI
+496 TTATSKI
-503 TVKAANEKAT
+503 DVVASNSKAT
-513 VTIKNNETPVTNGQN
+513 VEIKNGETPVTNGGN
-528 ATWTAGE
+528 ATWSNGE
-535 NKLTVNIKYGTQEN
+535 NTL
-549 TYTVTVNKVTVNK
+549 TVTVKYANSQKVYTVLVNK
-562 GA
+562 DDA

>member
-6 LMLRKKKESKQ
+6 LMLRKKKENKQ
-17 NELNELRNSND
+17 KELDELRNNND
-28 FEAREKEL
+28 FETREKEL
-36 EAAVNELNES
+36 EAAVNELDENATE
-46 STDEE
+46 EE

-97 DSDNSST
+97 VSDNSST

-117 TRDKFF
+117 TRDNFF

-272 GTGIKMPVGF
+272 GTDIKMPLGF

-335 YSSENLLWIMNEK
+335 YSSENLVWVMNEK

-378 GGIIEELNFMADGDI
+378 GGVIEELNFMADGDI

-549 TYTVTVNKVTVNK
+549 TYTVTVNK